1 MTRPDMGERPA
12 AEAEADPAA
21 GDGVVLC
28 VGEALI
34 ALTPIRGS
42 LRHAA
47 QLSVSAAGAELNVAV
62 HLARQGIR
70 ARFAGRVGDDPF
82 GQRLRDVLRLEG
94 VDDGPLEVDPDLPT
108 GVYAKDPAAT
118 GTAVLYY
125 RRGSAATRMRTLPP
139 GALNAV
145 DLVHLSGITPALSPE
160 CDALVAGLLDA
171 PGLVTS
177 FDVNYRPGL
186 WPAAEAAPRLLELA
200 LRAGTVFVGLDEAA
214 RLWDVATPA
223 DVRALLPGVA
233 ELIVKDSSIE
243 ATAFTP
249 EGTWVEPALLVEVVE
264 PVGAGDAFAAGYLS
278 TRRRGKSAVAALRRG
293 HALAAQVLTS
303 HSDTGP
309 PRDRALP
316 TTDAR
321 HAPAD

>member
-1 MTRPDMGERPA
+1 MTRSDTGGSPA
-12 AEAEADPAA
+12 AGADPAA
-21 GDGVVLC
+21 DDPVVLC

-34 ALTPIRGS
+34 ALTPLCGS
-42 LRHAA
+42 LREAT

-62 HLARQGIR
+62 HLARQGMR

-82 GQRLRDVLRLEG
+82 GQRLRDVLRHEG

-125 RRGSAATRMRTLPP
+125 RSGSAASRMRALPP
-139 GALNAV
+139 GALHGV
-145 DLVHLSGITPALSPE
+145 DLVHLSGITPALSAE
-160 CDALVAGLLDA
+160 CDALVAGLLDT
-171 PGLVTS
+171 PGPATS
-177 FDVNYRPGL
+177 FDVNHRPGL
-186 WPAAEAAPRLLELA
+186 WSAADAASRLLELA
-200 LRAGTVFVGLDEAA
+200 GRAGTVFVGLDEAA

-223 DVRALLPGVA
+223 DVRALLPDVA
-233 ELIVKDSSIE
+233 ELVVKHSSIE

-249 EGTWVEPALLVEVVE
+249 HGTTVEPALPVDVVE

-278 TRRRGKSAVAALRRG
+278 ARRLGKPVDAALRRG

-309 PRDRALP
+309 PRDSAPP
-316 TTDAR
+316 TPDAR
-321 HAPAD
+321 PAPAD

>member
-1 MTRPDMGERPA
+1 MTRPDTGGSA
-12 AEAEADPAA
+12 AADADPAA
-21 GDGVVLC
+21 ADGVVLC

-42 LRHAA
+42 LREAT

-62 HLARQGIR
+62 HLARQGLR

-82 GQRLRDVLRLEG
+82 GQRLRDVLRHEG

-125 RRGSAATRMRTLPP
+125 RSGSAATRMSRLPR
-139 GALNAV
+139 GALQGV

-160 CDALVAGLLDA
+160 CDALVARLLDA

-177 FDVNYRPGL
+177 FDVNHRAGL

-200 LRAGTVFVGLDEAA
+200 GRAGTVFVGLDEAA

-223 DVRALLPGVA
+223 DVRALLPDVT
-233 ELIVKDSSIE
+233 ELVVKDSSIE

-249 EGTWVEPALLVEVVE
+249 EGTWVEPALPVEVVE

-278 TRRRGKSAVAALRRG
+278 ARRRGKQPDAALRRG
-293 HALAAQVLTS
+293 HELAAEVLTS
-303 HSDTGP
+303 HNDTGP
-309 PRDRALP
+309 PSDRALP
-316 TTDAR
+316 QVDAVP
-321 HAPAD
+321 APRD

>member
-1 MTRPDMGERPA
+1 MTPPHEGEIPTA
-12 AEAEADPAA
+12 QTDPAA
-21 GDGVVLC
+21 DEGVVLC

-34 ALTPIRGS
+34 ALTPTRGS
-42 LRHAA
+42 LRRAT

-62 HLARQGIR
+62 HLARLGLR

-82 GQRLRDVLRLEG
+82 GQRLRDALRLEG
-94 VDDGPLEVDPDLPT
+94 IDDGPLEVDPDLPT

-125 RRGSAATRMRTLPP
+125 RRGSAATRMRSLPP
-139 GALNAV
+139 DALHGV

-160 CDALVAGLLDA
+160 CDALVAGLLDT

-177 FDVNYRPGL
+177 FDVNHRPGL
-186 WPAAEAAPRLLELA
+186 WPADEAAPRLLELA
-200 LRAGTVFVGLDEAA
+200 RRAGTVFVGLDEAA

-249 EGTWVEPALLVEVVE
+249 QGTTVEPALPVEVVE

-278 TRRRGKSAVAALRRG
+278 TRRRGKPADAALRRG

-303 HSDTGP
+303 HSDSGP
-309 PRDRALP
+309 PRAHGLP

>member
-1 MTRPDMGERPA
+1 MTRPDTGGSPA
-12 AEAEADPAA
+12 ADADPAGA
-21 GDGVVLC
+21 DGVVLC

-42 LRHAA
+42 LREAT

-62 HLARQGIR
+62 HLARQGLR

-82 GQRLRDVLRLEG
+82 GQRLRDVLRHEG

-125 RRGSAATRMRTLPP
+125 RSGSAATRMSRLPR
-139 GALNAV
+139 GALQGV

-160 CDALVAGLLDA
+160 CDALVARLLDA

-177 FDVNYRPGL
+177 FDVNHRAGL

-200 LRAGTVFVGLDEAA
+200 GRAGTVFVGLDEAA

-223 DVRALLPGVA
+223 DVRALLPDVT
-233 ELIVKDSSIE
+233 ELVVKDSSIE

-249 EGTWVEPALLVEVVE
+249 EGTWVEPALPVEVVE

-278 TRRRGKSAVAALRRG
+278 SRRRGKQPDAALRRG
-293 HALAAQVLTS
+293 HELAAEVLTS
-303 HSDTGP
+303 HNDTGP
-309 PRDRALP
+309 PSSREVRP
-316 TTDAR
+316 TAV
-321 HAPAD
+321 